1 LRMQVR
7 GEGGVAV
14 VVGVDGEIIV
24 VVLQDHDPLGNGE
37 LLFQVMGDGLFILPS
52 EGGGALACLC
62 LIQDLVCGRHDSD
75 ESLLPSVRCS
85 GGGLSR
91 CHGIVLLPLG
101 GGDGGLLPVDGG
113 EVRVTALHSRQDGGS
128 QGWWWATVSP
138 RVRSEMSEN

>member
-85 GGGLSR
+85 GGGLSCCR
-91 CHGIVLLPLG
+91 GIVLLPLG
-101 GGDGGLLPVDGG
+101 GGGGSDLLPINGG
-113 EVRVTALHSRQDGGS
+113 EVGVVARHGQQDGG
-128 QGWWWATVSP
+128 G
-138 RVRSEMSEN
+138 